1 MGNSGSDKPE
11 KTCNRRENHLISI
24 GRKRN
29 FGYLI
34 IEMLLIIILV
44 SNLIIVLWFNNKLN
58 KINGNIQSNYL
69 GFWNGRKIS
78 P

>member
-11 KTCNRRENHLISI
+11 KPCNRRENHLISI

-34 IEMLLIIILV
+34 IGMLLIIIV
-44 SNLIIVLWFNNKLN
+44 
-58 KINGNIQSNYL
+58 
-69 GFWNGRKIS
+69 IS
-78 P
+78 DIHIS

>member
-11 KTCNRRENHLISI
+11 KPCNRRENHLISI

-34 IEMLLIIILV
+34 IGMLLIIILV
-44 SNLIIVLWFNNKLN
+44 
-58 KINGNIQSNYL
+58 
-69 GFWNGRKIS
+69 
-78 P
+78 